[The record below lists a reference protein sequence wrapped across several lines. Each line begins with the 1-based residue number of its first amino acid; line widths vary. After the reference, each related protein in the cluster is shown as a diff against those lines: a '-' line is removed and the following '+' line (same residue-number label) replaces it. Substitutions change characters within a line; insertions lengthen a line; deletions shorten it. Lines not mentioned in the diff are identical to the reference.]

1 MADHYY
7 SKDPASASDVQEL
20 SYTVA
25 GKTYKFFSDHSVFS
39 IQRVDPGTDLLIRTV
54 LKDQEQTEKILDLG
68 CGYGPIG
75 LVLADQLGAEATL
88 MDINERAM
96 DLARRGAAANRIA
109 AEVVTEDKVTAQDY
123 TLVATNPPIRAGKI
137 TVYHFFA
144 LAYDH
149 LAADGA
155 LYVVIRKQQGADSAV
170 KELKRVFG
178 NCETIGRQSGY
189 HILKSIKK
197 E

>member
-1 MADHYY
+1 M
-7 SKDPASASDVQEL
+7 
-20 SYTVA
+20 
-25 GKTYKFFSDHSVFS
+25 
-39 IQRVDPGTDLLIRTV
+39 DPGTDLLIRTI
-54 LKDQEQTEKILDLG
+54 LKDQTHTEKILDLG

-96 DLARRGAAANRIA
+96 DLARRGAAANHIT
-109 AEVVTEDKVTAQDY
+109 AEVVTEDLVTAEDY
-123 TLVATNPPIRAGKI
+123 TLVATNPPIRAGKS

-144 LAYDH
+144 LAYEH
-149 LAADGA
+149 LKAGGV

-189 HILKSIKK
+189 HILKSIK
-197 E
+197 